1 MRNVIL
7 YTTDDGQT
15 KIDLKLEDGT
25 VWLSQLQISELFNA
39 TKQNISLHLKN
50 IYEDE
55 ELIPEATVKESL
67 IVQKEGSREVSRS
80 LTLYNLDAILAVG
93 YRVRSPRGVEFRRYA
108 STILNEY
115 LEKGFALNDD
125 RLKNLGGGNYW
136 KELLDRIRDIRSS
149 EKVMYRQVL
158 DLYATATDYQ
168 PKSEESLQ
176 FFKIVQNTLH
186 YAAHGHTA
194 SEVIYLRVDSDQA
207 FAGLSN
213 FKGSQPTQ
221 AEAMIAKNYLSAK
234 ELRVLNNLVSAYFDL
249 AEINAIEEREMHMAD
264 YVRELDTILGSTNR
278 KVLDNAGTITFFL
291 QAIISLYDDMKKQ
304 IHDITHSQYTV
315 HLLDA
320 IFDRPIFETTDFV
333 KRTGIHKPTAMGL
346 LRQLKDKDAG
356 ILKEL
361 RPSSG
366 RRAAVLCFPKLLNI
380 AEGRKIL

>member
-108 STILNEY
+108 STILKEY

-176 FFKIVQNTLH
+176 FFKIVQNKLH